1 MRTWTIVS
9 VSTACLLLTSC
20 KGSDDARKLLPFGIA
35 TLGGT
40 EVEFDGRTHAYDAGF
55 DATGILL
62 NDSDPVDWQIAFTW
76 QGDVD
81 PGLTDTTAGLS
92 IILEDPLGTLYVA
105 GPTTTSVVTLD
116 VSKFASSAGRKTSGV
131 FWGQVENLTDPMDTL
146 TVEDGEFRAV
156 RIP

>member
-1 MRTWTIVS
+1 MIVS
-9 VSTACLLLTSC
+9 VSMACLLLTSC

-35 TLGGT
+35 TIGGSV
-40 EVEFDGRTHAYDAGF
+40 VEFGGRTHAYDAGF

-62 NDSDPVDWQIAFTW
+62 NASDPADYEIVFAW
-76 QGDVD
+76 QGDID

-92 IILEDPLGTLYVA
+92 VVLEDPLGTLYLA

-116 VSKFASSAGRKTSGV
+116 VSRFASSAGRKTSGT
-131 FWGQVENLTDPMDTL
+131 FWGQVENLTDPMDIL